1 MLKRFKFLS
10 KINKYLFS
18 SLIITILVIIS
29 CSDNKGNKV
38 LFGKLENG
46 ENIYKYLLTN
56 GTVSY
61 THLTLPTIYSV

>member
-29 CSDNKGNKV
+29 CSHNKGNKV

-56 GTVSY
+56 GKCEVEIRT
-61 THLTLPTIYSV
+61 